1 MAGQQD
7 DGGVKAEGPRAEP
20 RRSAWQRFWPTGAN
34 LPPRKPDPEPLETHD
49 QLVIIIGTSIWAI
62 AFVVMLAMHDR
73 LEEDGRG
80 WWPWTAL
87 AGVGLG
93 FWGMN
98 VVRKRAA
105 RRTPPPPKD
114 PPAPR

>member
-1 MAGQQD
+1 MRP
-7 DGGVKAEGPRAEP
+7 KALSPM
-20 RRSAWQRFWPTGAN
+20 QRFWPTGAN
-34 LPPRKPDPEPLETHD
+34 LPARKPDPEPLETHD
-49 QLVIIIGTSIWAI
+49 QKVIIVGTSIWAI
-62 AFVVMLAMHDR
+62 AFVVMLLMHDT
-73 LEEDGRG
+73 LEKHDRG

-105 RRTPPPPKD
+105 RRTAPRPDAPPP
-114 PPAPR
+114 A